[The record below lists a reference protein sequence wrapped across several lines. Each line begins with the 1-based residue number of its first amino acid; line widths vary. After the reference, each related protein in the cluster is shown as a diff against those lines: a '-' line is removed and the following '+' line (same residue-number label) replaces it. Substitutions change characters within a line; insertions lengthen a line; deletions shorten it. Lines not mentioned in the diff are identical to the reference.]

1 MTLFSPALCGVAI
14 FAGLAFAFVAGS
26 LDQSSACDDEEKDRL
41 RAENARKDARIGE
54 LELKLWQAE
63 RERTGFR
70 HLYEQKVK
78 QNANLRQ
85 YLVTAFRRN

>member
-26 LDQSSACDDEEKDRL
+26 LDQSSACDDEEKL
-41 RAENARKDARIGE
+41 RAENERLRRE
-54 LELKLWQAE
+54 LQQVSFE
-63 RERTGFR
+63 RDGFR

-78 QNANLRQ
+78 QNANMRR